1 MQAALVV
8 VAKAFPF
15 KIQSLYLHRPVQF
28 HLYRPIFISN
38 QAFHMELFNEHS
50 TIPTLLRN
58 VIANIHS
65 PRETFLIHKKSTVWE
80 EISYMHTLDC
90 ADAVSSFFL
99 SKGIN
104 KGDRMGLMIDN
115 SPEYVYYDQGIQQIG
130 AINVSIYPTL
140 SEHEVAYIINDSGM
154 RAILAGNTFLFK
166 KILKIAANCR
176 CLEYIIPAFPE
187 YQKVTVPEDIKA
199 EIVSF
204 DEILNRSGK
213 ITAAERAQIDAVRST
228 IRPTDISSLIYT
240 SGTTG
245 TPKGVMLSHSNFVE
259 NVKVCLQQIPVI
271 DETDT
276 FLSFLPLSH
285 VFERTATYH
294 VCCAQGCKVAFAQ
307 SLELLAKNMAEIRP
321 TVMNCVPRLLE
332 KIHDKAIK
340 SGTSGGGLKSK
351 IFLWALEAGQDY
363 RQEKEAGKNP
373 GIIRSAKKTI
383 AEKLVFSKI
392 KEKTGGR
399 LKFMIS
405 GGAALPK
412 NVGEF
417 FGNLGIKILEGFGLT
432 ETSPVMAVTEFHRQ
446 IYGTVGRVIPGIE
459 VGIQNVESKQMISIQ
474 THESFEEDFECAEG
488 EIIVRGHCVMQ
499 GYFNKPAE
507 TAEAIDK
514 DDWFHT
520 GDIGR
525 FYKGNLQI
533 TDRLKNMI
541 VNAYGKNV
549 YPTPVESIYMKS
561 LKIDQIFLIGDKRE
575 YLTAI
580 VIPNKENLQEAF
592 DLPESFFQQG
602 GVFINEKEIIDWIGQ
617 DLRKLSGE
625 LAKFERIKNFKIKRN
640 PFSIEEGEIT
650 PTLKAK
656 RKVIEA
662 KYAGVINEMYSGV
675 VDTD

>member
-1 MQAALVV
+1 MV
-8 VAKAFPF
+8 
-15 KIQSLYLHRPVQF
+15 
-28 HLYRPIFISN
+28 
-38 QAFHMELFNEHS
+38 LFNEFS
-50 TIPTLLRN
+50 TVPSLLRN
-58 VIANIHS
+58 VVENIHK
-65 PRETFLIHKKSTVWE
+65 PEETFLIHKNNTTWE
-80 EISYMHTLDC
+80 EISFGKTLEN

-99 SKGIN
+99 DKGIV
-104 KGDRMGLMIDN
+104 KGDRMGLMIEN
-115 SPEYVYYDQGIQQIG
+115 SPEYVFYDQGIQQIG

-140 SEHEVAYIINDSGM
+140 SEHEVEYIINDSGI
-154 RAILAGNTFLFK
+154 RAILIGSPFLYK
-166 KILKIAANCR
+166 KVIKIAENCR
-176 CLEYIIPAFPE
+176 QLQYIIPVFAE
-187 YQKVTVPEDIKA
+187 YQKIALPEDLKA
-199 EIVSF
+199 EIISF
-204 DEILNRSGK
+204 SEILK
-213 ITAAERAQIDAVRST
+213 TEVTAERKAEITKLRTAL
-228 IRPTDISSLIYT
+228 RPSDISSLIYT

-271 DETDT
+271 DETET

-294 VCCAQGCKVAFAQ
+294 VCCAQGCKIGYAQ
-307 SLELLAKNMAEIRP
+307 SLELLAKNMGEIKP
-321 TVMNCVPRLLE
+321 TVMSCVPRLLE

-340 SGTSGGGLKSK
+340 SGTAGGGLKSK
-351 IFLWALEAGQDY
+351 IFLWALEVGQDY
-363 RQEKEAGKNP
+363 RRRKEAGKSP
-373 GIIRSAKKTI
+373 GIVLSGKKAI

-432 ETSPVMAVTEFHRQ
+432 ETSPVMAVTEYDRQ
-446 IYGTVGRVIPGIE
+446 VYGTVGRVIPGIE
-459 VGIQNVESKQMISIQ
+459 IGIQNVETKEMISIQ
-474 THESFEEDFECAEG
+474 THESFKEDFECEEG

-514 DDWFHT
+514 HDWFHT

-525 FYKGNLQI
+525 FFKGNLQI

-549 YPTPVESIYMKS
+549 YPTPVENIYLKS
-561 LKIDQIFLIGDKRE
+561 LKIDQLFLIGDKRE
-575 YLTAI
+575 YLTAFI
-580 VIPNKENLQEAF
+580 IPNRENMQEQF
-592 DLPESFFQQG
+592 KLPESFFQQPDL
-602 GVFINEKEIIDWIGQ
+602 FIDDKEIVDWIGQ
-617 DLRKLSGE
+617 DIKKLSNE

-640 PFSIEEGEIT
+640 PFSIEDGEMT
-650 PTLKAK
+650 PTMKAK
-656 RKVIEA
+656 RKVIEK
-662 KYAGVINEMYSGV
+662 KYAEYIDEMYTESV
-675 VDTD
+675 EAD

>member
-1 MQAALVV
+1 MV
-8 VAKAFPF
+8 
-15 KIQSLYLHRPVQF
+15 S
-28 HLYRPIFISN
+28 
-38 QAFHMELFNEHS
+38 FNESS
-50 TIPTLLRN
+50 TVPSLLRN
-58 VIANIHS
+58 VVENIHQ
-65 PRETFLIHKKSTVWE
+65 PGETFLIDKKGVSWE
-80 EISYMHTLDC
+80 EVSYGQTLEY
-90 ADAVSSFFL
+90 ADAVSAFFL
-99 SKGIN
+99 SKGIA
-104 KGDRMGLMIDN
+104 KGDRMGLMIEN

-140 SEHEVAYIINDSGM
+140 SEHEVEYIINDSGIK
-154 RAILAGNTFLFK
+154 AILIGNPFLFK
-166 KILKIAANCR
+166 KILKVAANCR
-176 CLEYIIPAFPE
+176 QLLYIIPAFEAYKKIELPG
-187 YQKVTVPEDIKA
+187 DLKA
-199 EIVSF
+199 EVISNEVL
-204 DEILNRSGK
+204 LNYKSDAATE
-213 ITAAERAQIDAVRST
+213 TAAQIKSLREAL
-228 IRPTDISSLIYT
+228 RPSDISSLIYT

-245 TPKGVMLSHSNFVE
+245 TPKGVMLSHGNFVE

-271 DETDT
+271 DETET

-294 VCCAQGCKVAFAQ
+294 VCCAQGCKIAFAQ
-307 SLELLAKNMAEIRP
+307 SLELLAKNMGEVRP

-340 SGTSGGGLKSK
+340 SGTSAGGMKAK
-351 IFLWALEAGQDY
+351 IFLWALETGQSY
-363 RQEKEAGKNP
+363 RQIKENGKTP
-373 GIIRSAKKTI
+373 GLIVSAKQAI

-432 ETSPVMAVTEFHRQ
+432 ETSPVMSVTEYHRQ
-446 IYGTVGRVIPGIE
+446 VYGTVGRVIPGIE
-459 VGIQNVESKQMISIQ
+459 IGIQDVETKEMINIQ
-474 THESFEEDFECAEG
+474 THESFEENFECAEG

-514 DDWFHT
+514 NNWFHT

-549 YPTPVESIYMKS
+549 YPTPVESIYLKS
-561 LKIDQIFLIGDKRE
+561 LKIDQLFLIGDKRE

-580 VIPNKENLQEAF
+580 IIPNKENMQEAF
-592 DLPESFFQQG
+592 QLPEAFFQKPEL
-602 GVFINEKEIIDWIGQ
+602 FIDDKEILDWIAQ
-617 DLRKLSGE
+617 DIKKFSSE
-625 LAKFERIKNFKIKRN
+625 LAKFERIKNFKLKRN
-640 PFSIEEGEIT
+640 PFSMEEGEIT
-650 PTLKAK
+650 PTMKAK
-656 RKVIEA
+656 RKVIEK
-662 KYAGVINEMYSGV
+662 KYAETINEMYAESV
-675 VDTD
+675 EAD

>member
-1 MQAALVV
+1 
-8 VAKAFPF
+8 
-15 KIQSLYLHRPVQF
+15 
-28 HLYRPIFISN
+28 
-38 QAFHMELFNEHS
+38 
-50 TIPTLLRN
+50 
-58 VIANIHS
+58 
-65 PRETFLIHKKSTVWE
+65 
-80 EISYMHTLDC
+80 
-90 ADAVSSFFL
+90 
-99 SKGIN
+99 
-104 KGDRMGLMIDN
+104 MGLMIEN

-154 RAILAGNTFLFK
+154 RAILVGNTFLFK

-187 YQKVTVPEDIKA
+187 YQKVTVPEDLNA
-199 EIVSF
+199 EIISF
-204 DEILNRSGK
+204 DKILNRSGR
-213 ITAAERAQIDAVRST
+213 ITAVELAQVDAARGTVR
-228 IRPTDISSLIYT
+228 PVDISSLIYT

-271 DETDT
+271 NETDT

-294 VCCAQGCKVAFAQ
+294 VCCAQGCKLAFAQ

-351 IFLWALEAGQDY
+351 IFLWALQAGQDY
-363 RQEKEAGKNP
+363 RQEKEAGKKP
-373 GIIRSAKKTI
+373 GIISITKKAL

-446 IYGTVGRVIPGIE
+446 VYGTVGRVIPGIE
-459 VGIQNVESKQMISIQ
+459 VGIQDIESKQMISIQ
-474 THESFEEDFECAEG
+474 THESFQEDFECAEG
-488 EIIVRGHCVMQ
+488 EIVVRGHCVMQ

-549 YPTPVESIYMKS
+549 YPTPVESIYTKS

-580 VIPNKENLQEAF
+580 VIPNKENLQEQF
-592 DLPESFFQQG
+592 DLPESFFQQAE
-602 GVFINEKEIIDWIGQ
+602 VFINEKEIIEWIRQ
-617 DLRKLSGE
+617 DLKKLSAE
-625 LAKFERIKNFKIKRN
+625 LAKFERIKNFKVKRN

-656 RKVIEA
+656 RKVIET
-662 KYAGVINEMYSGV
+662 KYAAVINEMYAEA
-675 VDTD
+675 VDAD